1 MANYE
6 TLKTAIQQVVKTN
19 GNNEIKGALLQQS
32 LLAMIN
38 SLGAGYQ
45 FIGVVTPAT
54 NPGTPDQKVFYVANG
69 KGTYTNFGGISIT
82 EDEVVIL
89 YYDTAWHKLLT
100 GIASQAKLSEL
111 TDRTLYFS
119 VTQGQAIST
128 SIQIPI
134 QKSAGQYVAFELKSD
149 VDISS
154 FAVVYIKPTEGPSVT
169 LKNGLR
175 TNTKY
180 YLQLPEDIVSLAV
193 YAYAGYVKGNG
204 DATFVV
210 YGEIGSVDAKCGQE
224 TIKSNIILES
234 LIDKKTIGIVSF
246 QNGAYLDKNGELVA
260 DNLGYYSDYIPVVPG
275 DKFKYSGKN
284 LYANPH
290 IYVILDM
297 YKRVLSHNNNTGTF
311 SDLEVEIKDAS
322 AAYIRFGSYSVAPT
336 CERIYTESAK
346 SYIDG
351 LISKVNEK
359 IDSIESENV
368 RPKRVYNLFNP
379 STAII
384 GKYVKPQDGTL
395 GDSAPNF
402 ASDYME
408 VINGESYS
416 FPVDKSLFG
425 TSLAAQIAMYNAS
438 KTFIGAVTGTYAED
452 NSNILTI
459 VINDA
464 NCKYI
469 RTTTVKQTS
478 RYNAKWQTG
487 YDTYMVINSD
497 TYPTR
502 YYPYGEIPQYL
513 DGEFSVENNSLVNP
527 LFGKSVIFDG
537 DSICEA
543 NDDTNKLG
551 WAGRIATRNRMMW
564 NNFAL
569 GGGTFTKIA
578 GRHVISETDY
588 GNANPDYIIIEG
600 GTNDADIIG
609 SIIGGSIPEQYG
621 SYLPTGYTDE
631 FSTSTYCGA
640 IESLFK
646 RLLSTYPKAK
656 IGVIIAQKMGVSND
670 YTPTGNNRRA
680 YFETLIKL
688 CEKWGIPYINLWD
701 RGRLNPRLSAYYT
714 ADDPGSFYTDGQH
727 LTPNG
732 YYVIT
737 PMIEEW
743 MKTL

>member
-1 MANYE
+1 MATMLNPN
-6 TLKTAIQQVVKTN
+6 AI
-19 GNNEIKGALLQQS
+19 
-32 LLAMIN
+32 
-38 SLGAGYQ
+38 
-45 FIGVVTPAT
+45 
-54 NPGTPDQKVFYVANG
+54 PDG
-69 KGTYTNFGGISIT
+69 SIT
-82 EDEVVIL
+82 QQKIDPSVL
-89 YYDTAWHKLLT
+89 AGKQSTLTDTDGSYGQRVAELEKE
-100 GIASQAKLSEL
+100 GIASQAKLTEL
-111 TDRTLYFS
+111 DNKTLDFS
-119 VTQGQAIST
+119 VTEGQGIPTSTKIS
-128 SIQIPI
+128 I

-149 VDISS
+149 VDISP
-154 FAVVYIKPTEGPSVT
+154 FAVVHIKPTGGSSVT

-180 YLQLPEDIVSLAV
+180 YMQLPEDIVSLAV
-193 YAYAGYVKGNG
+193 YANASSVKGSGN
-204 DATFVV
+204 ATFVV
-210 YGEIGSVDAKCGQE
+210 YGEIGSVDAKYGQE
-224 TIKSNIILES
+224 IVKNNIVLES

-246 QNGAYLDKNGELVA
+246 QNGSYLDRNGGLVT
-260 DNLGYYSDYIPVVPG
+260 DNLGYYSDYIPVTQG

-284 LYANPH
+284 LYTNPC

-297 YKRVLSHNNNTGTF
+297 YKRVLSYNNNTGTF
-311 SDLEVEIKDAS
+311 SDLEVEIEDAS
-322 AAYIRFGSYSVAPT
+322 AAYIRFSSYELAPT
-336 CERIYTESAK
+336 CERIYSGSAK

-351 LISKVNEK
+351 LIGEVNEK
-359 IDSIESENV
+359 IDSIESEKV
-368 RPKRVYNLFNP
+368 RPKRVYNLFDP

-395 GDSAPNF
+395 DDSAPNV
-402 ASDYME
+402 ASDYIE
-408 VINGESYS
+408 VVNGESYS

-425 TSLAAQIAMYNAS
+425 SSLAAKIAMYNAS
-438 KTFIGAVTGTYAED
+438 KTYIGVVTGTYSEKNA
-452 NSNILTI
+452 NILTI
-459 VINDA
+459 VINNA

-469 RTTTVKQTS
+469 RTTAVKQTS
-478 RYNAKWQTG
+478 RDKAKWQTG

-502 YYPYGEIPQYL
+502 YYPYGEISQYL

-537 DSICEA
+537 DSICAA

-551 WAGRIATRNRMMW
+551 WAGRIANRNRMMW
-564 NNFAL
+564 NNFAV

-578 GRHVISETDY
+578 GKHVISETDY

-600 GTNDADIIG
+600 GTNDADNIG

-701 RGRLNPRLSAYYT
+701 RGRLNPRLSAYYI
-714 ADDPGSFYTDGQH
+714 ANNPDSFYTDGQH

-732 YYVIT
+732 YDVIT
-737 PMIEEW
+737 PIIEEW

>member
-1 MANYE
+1 MSNYNS
-6 TLKTAIQQVVKTN
+6 LKTTINANIKQN
-19 GNNEIKGALLQQS
+19 GKQEITGQIL
-32 LLAMIN
+32 N
-38 SLGAGYQ
+38 SVLNQMVTTLGAGYQ
-45 FIGVVTPAT
+45 FAGVATKDT
-54 NPGTPDQKVFYVANG
+54 NPGTPDAKVFYIANG
-69 KGTYTNFGGISIT
+69 KGKYTKFGGLEVT
-82 EDEVVIL
+82 EDEVVVL
-89 YYDTAWHKLLT
+89 YYDTEWHKIAT

-111 TDRTLYFS
+111 DNKTLYFS
-119 VTQGQAIST
+119 VTQGQDIPT

-134 QKSAGQYVAFELKSD
+134 QKSSGQNVAFELKSD

-154 FAVVYIKPTEGPSVT
+154 FEVLYVKPTEASLVT
-169 LKNGLR
+169 LKKGLR

-180 YLQLPEDIVSLAV
+180 YMQLPEDIVSLAV
-193 YAYAGYVKGNG
+193 YANASSVKGSG

-210 YGEIGSVDAKCGQE
+210 YGEIGSVDAKYGQE
-224 TIKSNIILES
+224 TIKNNIVLGS

-246 QNGAYLDKNGELVA
+246 QNGSYLYNNGGLVE
-260 DNLGYYSDYIPVVPG
+260 DNLGYYSDYIPVTPG
-275 DKFKYSGKN
+275 DVFKYSGKS
-284 LYANPH
+284 LYSNPCL
-290 IYVILDM
+290 YVILDM
-297 YKRVLSHNNNTGTF
+297 YKRVLSYNNNTGTF
-311 SDLEVEIKDAS
+311 SDLEVKIEDAS
-322 AAYIRFGSYSVAPT
+322 AAYIRFGSYELAPSA
-336 CERIYTESAK
+336 ERVYLDSTK
-346 SYIDG
+346 NYID
-351 LISKVNEK
+351 EK
-359 IDSIESENV
+359 IADINSKLTEQDV
-368 RPKRVYNLFNP
+368 RPKHLYNLFDP
-379 STAII
+379 SAAII

-395 GDSAPNF
+395 DDSASKV
-402 ASDYME
+402 ASDYIE
-408 VINGESYS
+408 VINGASYS
-416 FPVDKSLFG
+416 FPVDRSHFG

-438 KTFIGAVTGTYAED
+438 KTFIGAVTGTYSEKNA
-452 NSNILTI
+452 NILTI
-459 VINDA
+459 VINNA

-469 RTTTVKQTS
+469 RTTALKQTL
-478 RYNAKWQTG
+478 RYSAKWQTG

-502 YYPYGEIPQYL
+502 YYPFGEIPQYA
-513 DGEFSVENNSLVNP
+513 DGELSSENYAMTNP

-537 DSICEA
+537 DSICAA
-543 NDDTNKLG
+543 NDDTDKLG
-551 WAGRIATRNRMMW
+551 WAGRIGKKNRMMW
-564 NNFAL
+564 NNFAVS
-569 GGGTFTKIA
+569 GGTFTKIA
-578 GRHVISETDY
+578 GKHVISETDY

-609 SIIGGSIPEQYG
+609 SIIKGNIPEQYG

-688 CEKWGIPYINLWD
+688 CEKWGIPFINLWD

-714 ADDPGSFYTDGQH
+714 ADDPNSFYTDGQH

-732 YYVIT
+732 YDVIT
-737 PMIEEW
+737 PIIEEW